1 MKTQHTWCPREA
13 HLHSCLC
20 TEGVITVF
28 QAVKRSSLP
37 VIPLTP
43 AADWGGT
50 KKVKSEEVKPISHP
64 ANGFEPYCELGSVQ
78 GMGTEM
84 NKT

>member
-1 MKTQHTWCPREA
+1 M
-13 HLHSCLC
+13 
-20 TEGVITVF
+20 
-28 QAVKRSSLP
+28 P

-64 ANGFEPYCELGSVQ
+64 ANGFEPYCALGSVQ